1 MPALA
6 KTYLNCTVYMY
17 PSLEAAADG
26 ERVGGSGFLVG
37 FVSPDHQ
44 SVYLYVVTN
53 AHVID
58 GGNHVVRV
66 GLKTGGVTVNDV
78 IVRTQVTRVP
88 ARDRH
93 ARQRVAQGH
102 AQRGLGLD
110 SLSMLTDRPSS

>member
-78 IVRTQVTRVP
+78 MVRTQVTRVP
-88 ARDRH
+88 PEIDTLASEWRK
-93 ARQRVAQGH
+93 AMLKEGWA
-102 AQRGLGLD
+102 LD